1 MDNPRNFS
9 LGITQ
14 LDATVEDILLEFV
27 PATFDEQDPDWVENR
42 SKHRNDSITMKKL
55 TDKAASKSK
64 KSTSKGSKKK
74 FDDSGRPCLR
84 RYLL

>member
-27 PATFDEQDPDWVENR
+27 PATFDEQDPDWVKNR

-55 TDKAASKSK
+55 KDKAASKSK
-64 KSTSKGSKKK
+64 KSTSKASKKK
-74 FDDSGRPCLR
+74 LDDSGRPCL
-84 RYLL
+84 